1 MPTLTKNKKIIIGLA
16 SVFLVLG
23 VVFIFAAPSAKAD
36 IFGIGTIAGNA
47 IMSVLAWVAYAILWF
62 FSRLISVAA
71 FLLQAVFTIEDSTG
85 FTKVTIVTTGWQIT
99 RGLCNMFFALILL
112 LMAFDTILQINKFP
126 IKTVLPKLILVALT
140 INFSLVFLGVI
151 IDFAQI
157 LTRYFI
163 DAAGGPSHSIA
174 DQLANGLNIAKVF
187 QTPTSQL
194 DTGQN
199 IRSVLGGGTAS
210 LLTIFGTLAFGIAVI
225 LIAFFTIAVG
235 AIFMLIRLVSLW
247 VLLITAPLAWLA
259 MVAPLPGLSSITGD
273 WWKKFFQWTF
283 FAPIYA
289 FFIYLAVLTSTAGGG
304 IKGQFTVTAG
314 DATNATVSQIFPANS
329 FLANGIGSMLQY
341 IVIIIILLT
350 GLKTAQSSGLA
361 GAGAVMAWGKKAGD
375 KLKSGAKRWSGAQWA
390 YDAAKEK
397 GVKLAGGAVST
408 LGFERFG
415 RRIKAK
421 GVAMETKPEERE
433 QHKAYANNI
442 KTMSDLDLQEEVK
455 HAYGIRKLLAARQA
469 KERGLLDKTE
479 DTVVVK
485 KAMATF
491 GAYGV
496 KDDKGKTKEQR
507 DLEDVRFDTIDN
519 DKDGTDTARR
529 ATIRRSKENGALD
542 KIKPVILKNAK
553 AFDSFCGE
561 LDGPGEL
568 EEQFKKMGKMAKKTF
583 EEEMLK
589 AIQGARFSDSNDET
603 RKRETF
609 ASVTGQVG
617 SAFGADAKGV
627 ITEPAQ
633 MMKLASYIGKMTAA
647 SVAKINHPEK
657 AKDLKL
663 VAQNAKP
670 ELIISFGRE
679 RSASAEQKGIFYNE
693 TLAEAIKKGDQ
704 KILTALKSPGW
715 SAFSGIKSTRE
726 QREEEEENEE
736 GTPPMAP
743 MA

>member
-23 VVFIFAAPSAKAD
+23 VVFIFAAPSAR
-36 IFGIGTIAGNA
+36 AGVGDLMMNG
-47 IMSVLAWVAYAILWF
+47 LAWVAYLILTL
-62 FSRLISVAA
+62 FSKLIVLAA
-71 FLLQAVFTIEDSTG
+71 FLLKAVFELEDKFR
-85 FTKVTIVTTGWQIT
+85 FTTVGVVTTGWAIT

-112 LMAFDTILQINKFP
+112 LMAFDTILQTNKFP
-126 IKTVLPKLILVALT
+126 IKTILPKLILVALT
-140 INFSLVFLGVI
+140 INFSLMFLGVI

-163 DAAGGPSHSIA
+163 DAAGGPGKDISA
-174 DQLANGLNIAKVF
+174 QLANGLSMANVF
-187 QTPTSQL
+187 KTPENLTESSQL
-194 DTGQN
+194 QAAF
-199 IRSVLGGGTAS
+199 GGTS
-210 LLTIFGTLAFGIAVI
+210 PGFLTIISSLVFGIIII
-225 LIAFFTIAVG
+225 LIAAFALAAG

-693 TLAEAIKKGDQ
+693 ALAEAIKKGDQ